1 MRDKLGYLALS
12 LLLSGCVSYGR
23 DFNTAPVKLIQTNVT
38 TQREIFGYFGEP
50 ARRGL
55 EDGYETWTYSY
66 QSYEFT
72 QLRDSKELHIVFNKD
87 NTVRTYSFT
96 AK

>member
-1 MRDKLGYLALS
+1 MRYKLCALTLS

-38 TQREIFGYFGEP
+38 TQKEIFGYFGEP
-50 ARRGL
+50 ARKGL
-55 EDGYETWTYSY
+55 ENGHETWTYSY
-66 QSYEFT
+66 QSYEFV
-72 QLRDSKELHIVFNKD
+72 QLRDAKELHIVFNKD
-87 NTVRTYSFT
+87 NTVRSYSFA